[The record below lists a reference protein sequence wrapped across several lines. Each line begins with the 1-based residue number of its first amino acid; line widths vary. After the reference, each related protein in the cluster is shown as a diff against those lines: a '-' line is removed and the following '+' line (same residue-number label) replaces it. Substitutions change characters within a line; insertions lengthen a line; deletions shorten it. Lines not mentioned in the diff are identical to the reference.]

1 MGRKTT
7 NKVIH
12 TKQMEGKAKK
22 KNRKTFQI
30 LINH

>member
-22 KNRKTFQI
+22 KIEKHFKY
-30 LINH
+30 